1 MNLRIHQNRYSI
13 LIFISVVSTF
23 YAVNAQDSKPI
34 IKPKPTT
41 APKPVV
47 VKPQPKPITTQTD
60 NKYSTVTDIDGN
72 VYKTVKIGNQIWMA
86 ENLKTT
92 RYNDGT
98 QIPNVTNSY
107 EWSKL
112 TTGAYCYYDNN
123 YSNNA
128 IYGKLY
134 NWYAVGTGKLVP
146 KGWHVPTDAE
156 WETLITY
163 LGGEDIAGRK
173 MKSTKGWETSG
184 DENDS
189 SGFNGNNSSGFT
201 GLPAGYRSN
210 YEFFGIG
217 YYSFFWS
224 STEYNPSYSWR
235 RSLYYDI
242 SNAYSYYYFKLYGFS
257 VRCVRD

>member
-1 MNLRIHQNRYSI
+1 M
-13 LIFISVVSTF
+13 
-23 YAVNAQDSKPI
+23 
-34 IKPKPTT
+34 
-41 APKPVV
+41 
-47 VKPQPKPITTQTD
+47 
-60 NKYSTVTDIDGN
+60 
-72 VYKTVKIGNQIWMA
+72 NQIWMA

-92 RYNDGT
+92 LYNDGT
-98 QIPNVTNSY
+98 LIPNVTNSD

-173 MKSTKGWETSG
+173 MKSTNYWKSPNVGAS
-184 DENDS
+184 NS
-189 SGFNGNNSSGFT
+189 SGFNG
-201 GLPAGYRSN
+201 LPAVAEVDTMGH
-210 YEFFGIG
+210 
-217 YYSFFWS
+217 
-224 STEYNPSYSWR
+224 STILATW
-235 RSLYYDI
+235 
-242 SNAYSYYYFKLYGFS
+242 
-257 VRCVRD
+257 

>member
-1 MNLRIHQNRYSI
+1 MEQ
-13 LIFISVVSTF
+13 
-23 YAVNAQDSKPI
+23 
-34 IKPKPTT
+34 
-41 APKPVV
+41 
-47 VKPQPKPITTQTD
+47 
-60 NKYSTVTDIDGN
+60 
-72 VYKTVKIGNQIWMA
+72 
-86 ENLKTT
+86 
-92 RYNDGT
+92 
-98 QIPNVTNSY
+98 
-107 EWSKL
+107 L

-210 YEFFGIG
+210 YNG
-217 YYSFFWS
+217 
-224 STEYNPSYSWR
+224 STILRLQFLLVFYGEQSQLFMETQSVLR
-235 RSLYYDI
+235 
-242 SNAYSYYYFKLYGFS
+242 YFKCL
-257 VRCVRD
+257 

>member
-13 LIFISVVSTF
+13 LIFICVVCTF
-23 YAVNAQDSKPI
+23 YAVNAQDTKPI
-34 IKPKPTT
+34 IKPKPST

-47 VKPQPKPITTQTD
+47 VKPQPKPITTQTE

-72 VYKTVKIGNQIWMA
+72 IYKTVKIGNQIWMA

-92 RYNDGT
+92 LYNDGT
-98 QIPNVTNSY
+98 LIPNVTNSE

-134 NWYAVGTGKLVP
+134 NWYAVETSKLAP

-163 LGGEDIAGRK
+163 LGGEDIAGGK
-173 MKSTKGWETSG
+173 MKSTNYWKSPNVGAS
-184 DENDS
+184 NS
-189 SGFNGNNSSGFT
+189 SGFNG
-201 GLPAGYRSN
+201 LPAGCRSRYN
-210 YEFFGIG
+210 GTFDDIGDFGN
-217 YYSFFWS
+217 FWS
-224 STEYNPSYSWR
+224 STENNTLYAGSRFLHYIISSARSYPT
-235 RSLYYDI
+235 Y
-242 SNAYSYYYFKLYGFS
+242 KGEGFS

>member
-13 LIFISVVSTF
+13 LIFIAILCTFSV
-23 YAVNAQDSKPI
+23 VNAQDTKPI

-98 QIPNVTNSY
+98 PIPNVTDNN
-107 EWSKL
+107 EWSNL
-112 TTGAYCYYDNN
+112 TKGAYCYYDND

-134 NWYAVGTGKLVP
+134 NWYAVNTDKLAP
-146 KGWHVPTDAE
+146 KGWHVPSYKE
-156 WETLITY
+156 WQQLINY
-163 LGGEDIAGRK
+163 LGGESIAGGK
-173 MKSTKGWETSG
+173 MKSTSYWESPNKGAT
-184 DENDS
+184 
-189 SGFNGNNSSGFT
+189 NSSGFS
-201 GLPAGYRSN
+201 GLPAGGRSSDGT
-210 YEFFGIG
+210 FFYIG
-217 YYSFFWS
+217 YNGYFWS
-224 STEYNPSYSWR
+224 STEGQGNSW
-235 RSLYYDI
+235 LFYL
-242 SNAYSYYYFKLYGFS
+242 NFNYSYLYTYTQTKGSGLS
-257 VRCVRD
+257 VRCVKN

>member
-1 MNLRIHQNRYSI
+1 MMNLRIHQNKYSI
-13 LIFISVVSTF
+13 LIFIAILCTFSV
-23 YAVNAQDSKPI
+23 VNAQDTKPI

-47 VKPQPKPITTQTD
+47 VKPQPKPITTQTE

-98 QIPNVTNSY
+98 PIPNVTDNI
-107 EWSKL
+107 EWCNLL
-112 TTGAYCYYDNN
+112 TTGAYCYYDNY

-134 NWYAVGTGKLVP
+134 NWYAVGTGKLAP

-163 LGGEDIAGRK
+163 LGGEDIAGGK
-173 MKSTKGWETSG
+173 MKSTNYWKSPNKGAS
-184 DENDS
+184 NS
-189 SGFNGNNSSGFT
+189 SGFNG
-201 GLPAGYRSN
+201 LPAGWRSDGVGD
-210 YEFFGIG
+210 FFDIG
-217 YYSFFWS
+217 EGSYFWS
-224 STEYNPSYSWR
+224 STNWAKAWFCNLEFDNSEANR
-235 RSLYYDI
+235 YDFRWKW
-242 SNAYSYYYFKLYGFS
+242 SGFS

>member
-1 MNLRIHQNRYSI
+1 MNLRIHKNRYSI

-47 VKPQPKPITTQTD
+47 VKPQPKSNTTQTE

-98 QIPNVTNSY
+98 PIPNVKDNN
-107 EWSKL
+107 EWSNLK
-112 TTGAYCYYDNN
+112 TGAYCYYNNN

-128 IYGKLY
+128 IYGTLY
-134 NWYAVGTGKLVP
+134 NWYAVNTGKLAP
-146 KGWHVPTDAE
+146 KGWHVPSYSE
-156 WETLITY
+156 WKTLMAY
-163 LGGEDIAGRK
+163 LGGEDIAGGK
-173 MKSTKGWETSG
+173 MKSLTLWNSPNKDAT
-184 DENDS
+184 
-189 SGFNGNNSSGFT
+189 NSSGFS
-201 GLPAGYRSN
+201 GLPAGGRSSDGTF
-210 YEFFGIG
+210 YYIG
-217 YYSFFWS
+217 YNGYFWS
-224 STEYNPSYSWR
+224 STYCDTNNPWLFYLNFNYSYI
-235 RSLYYDI
+235 Y
-242 SNAYSYYYFKLYGFS
+242 AYSLTKGFGSS
-257 VRCVRD
+257 VRCVKN